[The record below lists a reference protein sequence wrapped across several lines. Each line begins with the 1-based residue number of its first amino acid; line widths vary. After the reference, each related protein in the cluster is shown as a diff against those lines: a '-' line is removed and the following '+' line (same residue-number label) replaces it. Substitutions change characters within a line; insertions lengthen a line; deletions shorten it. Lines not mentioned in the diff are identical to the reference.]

1 MIKYKSLELKRKK
14 GQVFCK
20 VIFPDAEK
28 SNTQEVYDVEFSK
41 SSNQP
46 LNKELSDCIERMIPH
61 LLFSSEFIDNSI
73 NLDKDM
79 DYEKWFAEFEW
90 QKQGLQQDVRFDNVD
105 IDKIEFIEDKDGN
118 LSGINIHGHKVAVN
132 RSKPFK
138 NTFKSGII
146 RLNKEDDLY
155 YPLVSI
161 LDEQVQD
168 MILAIDKWL
177 AKGRELRDGQMRIAG

>member
-1 MIKYKSLELKRKK
+1 MIKYKKIEITRKK
-14 GQVFCK
+14 GQVYCK
-20 VIFPDAEK
+20 VFFPDAEK
-28 SNTQEVYDVEFSK
+28 ATTQEVYEVEWSK

-73 NLDKDM
+73 NLNKDM

-90 QKQGLQQDVRFDNVD
+90 QKEGLQQDGRFDNVD
-105 IDKIEFIEDKDGN
+105 IDKIEFVENKDGF
-118 LSGINIHGHKVAVN
+118 LSGINIFGHKVAVN
-132 RSKPFK
+132 RPKPIK
-138 NTFKSGII
+138 NPFKSGII
-146 RLNKEDDLY
+146 RLNKEDDNY

-161 LDEQVQD
+161 LDVQVQD

-177 AKGRELRDGQMRIAG
+177 AKGKELKKGQLKLTA

>member
-28 SNTQEVYDVEFSK
+28 SITQETYDVEYSK

-79 DYEKWFAEFEW
+79 DYDKWFKEFEW
-90 QKQGLQQDVRFDNVD
+90 QKEGLQQDVRFDNVD
-105 IDKIEFIEDKDGN
+105 IDKIVFVEDKDGN
-118 LSGINIHGHKVAVN
+118 LSGVEIFGHKVAVN
-132 RSKPFK
+132 RSKPKK
-138 NTFKSGII
+138 NTFSTGVI
-146 RLNKEDDLY
+146 RLDKSEDVY
-155 YPLVSI
+155 YALVVI
-161 LDEQVQD
+161 LESQVQD

-177 AKGRELRDGQMRIAG
+177 AKGKELKGTQLKIA